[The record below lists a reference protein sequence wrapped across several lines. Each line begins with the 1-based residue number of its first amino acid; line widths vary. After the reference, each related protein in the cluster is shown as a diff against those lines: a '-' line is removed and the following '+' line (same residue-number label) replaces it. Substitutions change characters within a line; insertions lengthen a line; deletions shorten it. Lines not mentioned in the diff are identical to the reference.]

1 MDKSKVSYS
10 RACLHFYAKQKG
22 KRTEGVNCRLQVAGC
37 RLQVA
42 GCRCRLQVAGCR
54 LQVAGC
60 RLQVAGCRLQVQVAG
75 CRLPTIKDPEKEV
88 MKRKPLQEKHVLSQ
102 DNVGGRKRKLPAEL
116 IFNIQLKTQG
126 RTGGRPTMRCIDM
139 LREELSKSKYQ
150 RPSSSVL
157 KTGPILVHY
166 LNHHLPF
173 SKKTSISINLQL
185 ICV

>member
-1 MDKSKVSYS
+1 MS
-10 RACLHFYAKQKG
+10 RAKDLPIVKPVGCTDVRQHW
-22 KRTEGVNCRLQVAGC
+22 GV
-37 RLQVA
+37 
-42 GCRCRLQVAGCR
+42 
-54 LQVAGC
+54 
-60 RLQVAGCRLQVQVAG
+60 
-75 CRLPTIKDPEKEV
+75 PTIKDPEKEV

-116 IFNIQLKTQG
+116 TFNIQLKTQG